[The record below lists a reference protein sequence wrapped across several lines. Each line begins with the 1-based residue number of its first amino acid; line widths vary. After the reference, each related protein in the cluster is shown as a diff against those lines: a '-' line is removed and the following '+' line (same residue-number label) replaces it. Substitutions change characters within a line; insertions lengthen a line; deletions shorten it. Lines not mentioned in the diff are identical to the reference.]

1 MNQAIPISPATSVE
15 AQNDNARIAVA
26 VFFWPDTFNHLA
38 HVILQNAILAGL
50 HQRSAELRS
59 QHGYFRNCFSVQVF
73 EVASGL
79 KERTI
84 TALEETLA
92 TLNLKER
99 SIFAKL
105 TDVMAQKEGME
116 RIERNERSVEWMKQN
131 LAEILTNPNFGK

>member
-1 MNQAIPISPATSVE
+1 
-15 AQNDNARIAVA
+15 
-26 VFFWPDTFNHLA
+26 
-38 HVILQNAILAGL
+38 
-50 HQRSAELRS
+50 
-59 QHGYFRNCFSVQVF
+59 VQVF

-105 TDVMAQKEGME
+105 TDGEWITLGGSSDGAIEFESCFLNPQTIAMAQKEGME